1 MTAQP
6 HARRRGQSY
15 PCATCMRK
23 RKVRLTNVRRRT
35 RGDVLRNKTPLAKT
49 PARSA
54 SSLRNASSSP
64 HKSLGPVTSHSPD
77 VLRCE
82 LILERDLKS
91 YSEVNLLLG
100 CKVLLL
106 TIILLR

>member
-23 RKVRLTNVRRRT
+23 RKVLTNVRRRM
-35 RGDVLRNKTPLAKT
+35 RGDVLRNQTPRGA
-49 PARSA
+49 A
-54 SSLRNASSSP
+54 SLRNASSSA

-106 TIILLR
+106 TII

>member
-1 MTAQP
+1 MIAQP

-23 RKVRLTNVRRRT
+23 RKVLTNVRRRM
-35 RGDVLRNKTPLAKT
+35 RGDVLRNKTPPRGA
-49 PARSA
+49 A
-54 SSLRNASSSP
+54 SLRNASSSP

>member
-23 RKVRLTNVRRRT
+23 RKVLTNVRRRM

-49 PARSA
+49 PPRGAA
-54 SSLRNASSSP
+54 SLRNASSSP